1 LIGLSNLST
10 LATLHQR
17 LSRSTEASR
26 CCRSHEKARPCPS
39 TSCYRRRIR
48 KKSRGHCSGHPIYIV
63 QINNSSILTQN
74 NPSSHA
80 DVIAKYSNA
89 SPADV
94 KKAIDAAL
102 AAKPAWESLPF
113 AERASVFLKAAD
125 LIATKYRYDIMAA
138 TMVGQGKNAWQAEID
153 AAAELCDFLRF
164 NVKYAEDTY
173 GHQPTH
179 NSPGVWKY
187 V

>member
-1 LIGLSNLST
+1 MKKQGPVEVP
-10 LATLHQR
+10 LAVGGEYVR
-17 LSRSTEASR
+17 L
-26 CCRSHEKARPCPS
+26 
-39 TSCYRRRIR
+39 RRREMALHFIDNF
-48 KKSRGHCSGHPIYIV
+48 
-63 QINNSSILTQN
+63 QIKTSSILTQN

-102 AAKPAWESLPF
+102 AAKPTWESLPF

-125 LIATKYRYDIMAA
+125 LISTKYRYDIMAA

-164 NVKYAEDTY
+164 NVKYAEETY
-173 GHQPTH
+173 GHQPAH

-187 V
+187 VTVVCS